1 MKDRLTRIVDDTIGE
16 ELSLPEGYKPSFKG
30 DRDPKKYEGSPKM
43 IDLEDWLAAMTN
55 RLALQRLGGNKPETD
70 RVQVMLLMDSLDGAA
85 YKWMLRHVTHVNQE
99 IEHWTFKDVVH
110 RLYDRFIH
118 LSSMQDAQENLHKVE
133 YSSKEGI
140 QGLHDMMAK

>member
-1 MKDRLTRIVDDTIGE
+1 
-16 ELSLPEGYKPSFKG
+16 
-30 DRDPKKYEGSPKM
+30 M

-55 RLALQRLGGNKPETD
+55 RLVLQRLGGNKPETD
-70 RVQVMLLMDSLDGAA
+70 RVRVMLLMDSLDGAA

-118 LSSMQDAQENLHKVE
+118 LSSMQDAQENTALYLSLGRFGANLLMYLLAMHIC
-133 YSSKEGI
+133 SLLS
-140 QGLHDMMAK
+140 